1 MYSKLALLSL
11 KNLKFNFFRIFFIFL
26 GLISISVILY
36 FFLALSLGIK
46 KNLIDQYLETI
57 PVNEIIVT
65 RKNFMLNVPL
75 LKNFSFSGSS
85 DITQEIISKIS
96 EIKGVKK
103 IYPVQ
108 NISFPVSI
116 YIDLFGYNFQS
127 DLAISGI
134 PSELLEEDHIKLKGE
149 FKYELTDNPQTP
161 IPALVSYSIIDLY
174 NSNFAEANKLPKL
187 SYEAI
192 IGRHF
197 TLVFGYSSFGAIK
210 KMQRIRCKI
219 VGLSKRAELL
229 GLTIPIETVDKLNKW
244 FDDKYESK
252 YSTLYI
258 KTDKISDIIP
268 ITNQIKNLGLNAY
281 SLQEIVD
288 KINTVSFGII
298 SLVIIVLSS
307 ISIAVIFNIFNYYL
321 THLKSQETEIRILK
335 LIGFSNNNIRFIYL
349 CQSLIISIF
358 SAIFSII
365 ITRILIYYLDNFIS
379 KKLFEF
385 TNIKLSL
392 FFLTYNIDIL
402 VFSASVIITVFTVF
416 SALKQIKL
424 N

>member
-1 MYSKLALLSL
+1 MVKFKMYSKLALLSL

-149 FKYELTDNPQTP
+149 FKYELTD
-161 IPALVSYSIIDLY
+161 
-174 NSNFAEANKLPKL
+174 
-187 SYEAI
+187 
-192 IGRHF
+192 
-197 TLVFGYSSFGAIK
+197 
-210 KMQRIRCKI
+210 
-219 VGLSKRAELL
+219 
-229 GLTIPIETVDKLNKW
+229 
-244 FDDKYESK
+244 
-252 YSTLYI
+252 
-258 KTDKISDIIP
+258 
-268 ITNQIKNLGLNAY
+268 
-281 SLQEIVD
+281 
-288 KINTVSFGII
+288 
-298 SLVIIVLSS
+298 
-307 ISIAVIFNIFNYYL
+307 
-321 THLKSQETEIRILK
+321 
-335 LIGFSNNNIRFIYL
+335 
-349 CQSLIISIF
+349 
-358 SAIFSII
+358 
-365 ITRILIYYLDNFIS
+365 
-379 KKLFEF
+379 
-385 TNIKLSL
+385 
-392 FFLTYNIDIL
+392 
-402 VFSASVIITVFTVF
+402 
-416 SALKQIKL
+416 
-424 N
+424 